1 MMLPNEISEMAI
13 GLPGESLVR
22 KGLLDLAHGKESVE
36 SLLVLIGAPRLRL
49 LGIDIPKQP
58 NPDADR
64 RLYDRLCETH
74 GSEAHSQY
82 NSLLRELVSFER
94 ALEHR
99 HSAQQREKAQ
109 HL

>member
-1 MMLPNEISEMAI
+1 MILPDEISQMLV

-22 KGLLDLAHGKESVE
+22 KGLADLINGKESLE
-36 SLLVLIGAPRLRL
+36 SLLVLIGRPRLRL

-64 RLYDRLCETH
+64 RLYERLCETH
-74 GSEAHSQY
+74 GMEAHSQY
-82 NSLLRELVSFER
+82 NSLLRQLVSFER

-99 HSAQQREKAQ
+99 HSARERLKAGV
-109 HL
+109 